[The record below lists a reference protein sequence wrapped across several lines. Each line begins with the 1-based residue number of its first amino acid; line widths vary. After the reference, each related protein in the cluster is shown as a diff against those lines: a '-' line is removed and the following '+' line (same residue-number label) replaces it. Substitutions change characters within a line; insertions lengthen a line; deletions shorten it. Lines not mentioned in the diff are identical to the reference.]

1 MFVVHK
7 NRNINPQMDFLNYQD
22 FVHMFKKAV
31 RQAEIPVTP
40 ALPKVGHPLA
50 GGGMSPAFSACLAA
64 LFEHM
69 HKILIIQKIHLR
81 IYISIFV
88 NNKH

>member
-7 NRNINPQMDFLNYQD
+7 NRNINPQMDFLNYQV
-22 FVHMFKKAV
+22 FVQMFKKAV

-50 GGGMSPAFSACLAA
+50 GGGMSPAFSVCLTAFCIF
-64 LFEHM
+64 LTISEY
-69 HKILIIQKIHLR
+69 HK
-81 IYISIFV
+81 SIRV
-88 NNKH
+88 SPI

>member
-1 MFVVHK
+1 
-7 NRNINPQMDFLNYQD
+7 MDFLNYQY

-50 GGGMSPAFSACLAA
+50 GGGMSPTYSIGQ
-64 LFEHM
+64 
-69 HKILIIQKIHLR
+69 ILSESIQGR
-81 IYISIFV
+81 NISG
-88 NNKH
+88 